1 MVEKENK
8 DDLFTKAMSLMA
20 ALEEAL
26 PKCLKW
32 AKWPLRVILVV
43 LVIVPSV
50 FLSIALSS

>member
-43 LVIVPSV
+43 LVIVPSE
-50 FLSIALSS
+50 FFP